1 MFNKSIR
8 ELSLWRLCCYV
19 LFVCGLLEFIAC
31 TPGQHHDVD
40 HPAYFNAVLR
50 YADSLGTDPDREK
63 ALHYIDSAYNNF
75 EHAGPGDLYRK
86 YLFKRGYYYDK
97 DYTKSLIY
105 CDSMLN
111 VIKAHATE
119 KEYIKLYI
127 NALLNKGDVLVAQK
141 RITEAF
147 EYYYTAR
154 QAGES
159 MNDTSFL
166 ADYYKQLGMI
176 CYQQD
181 KYLEAAS
188 YFKHAINLRKSCA
201 KQDFRS
207 FCFVQE
213 NMDNMGLAFDRAGY
227 YDSAILYYNNALDF
241 IHHYENIYNTSPM
254 ETRYMITAKGV
265 VYGNQSF
272 TYIKKGDTAR
282 AEPLLLA
289 SIRINTQPGYA
300 NDDAFYAQLRLANL
314 YVNTQRMPEGARLL
328 EKIKT
333 ILDKDPLPDRELRLR
348 WLKAEQNYYEKTN
361 QPAKAY
367 TYLKEYTHIKDSL
380 ESRNKQ
386 IHEADISREFDNVAR
401 QQEIIALKNDD
412 RFKTVLLGIAMLFL
426 VCVLIMAFLIWK
438 NWVRA
443 RQNLQLVAIQNDRL
457 TVAMRTLG
465 SRDQENAAL
474 LKVIIHDLKNP
485 VGNMSTI
492 AGLLLEAEE
501 FDQAQRKI
509 MYQMMASAGAQAI
522 EIINQ
527 LLENKNKGELA
538 AMKAEL
544 ADLPHLLMECIDLL
558 QFKAQKKRQRIR
570 VGRIPAGMA
579 YLDRDKIWQLFTN
592 LIDNAIKFSSER
604 AVISIN
610 AIRTDNTF
618 TIMIKDKG
626 IGIPPELKEK
636 IFEMHTT
643 AGRPGT
649 AGEQSF
655 GLGLSIS
662 RKIAELHNGQLWFE
676 SAPGEGTTFY
686 VELPCEPGKQPAV
699 KGVRLNV

>member
-1 MFNKSIR
+1 
-8 ELSLWRLCCYV
+8 
-19 LFVCGLLEFIAC
+19 
-31 TPGQHHDVD
+31 VD
-40 HPAYFNAVLR
+40 HPAYFEAVIR
-50 YADSLGTDPDREK
+50 YADSLRSDPDREK
-63 ALHYIDSAYNNF
+63 SMRYIDSVYHNF
-75 EHAGPGDLYRK
+75 PQAGPGDLYAK
-86 YLFKRGYYYDK
+86 YLFKRDHYYDK

-105 CDSMLN
+105 CDSMLY
-111 VIKAHATE
+111 VVKDHAREKAYT
-119 KEYIKLYI
+119 KLYI
-127 NALLNKGDVLVAQK
+127 NALLNKGDILVAQK
-141 RITEAF
+141 RLTEAY
-147 EYYYTAR
+147 ECYYKAR
-154 QAGES
+154 QMGETL
-159 MNDTSFL
+159 NDTSFL
-166 ADYYKQLGMI
+166 SDYYKQVAMI
-176 CYQQD
+176 CYHQE
-181 KYLEAAS
+181 KYLEAAD
-188 YFKHAINLRKSCA
+188 YFKHATRLRLSCA
-201 KQDFRS
+201 NQDFKS

-213 NMDNMGLAFDRAGY
+213 NLDNIGLAYDRGGM
-227 YDSAILYYNNALDF
+227 YDSANTYFNKALRF
-241 IHHYENIYNTSPM
+241 ISDHEKVFNKTSIQI
-254 ETRYMITAKGV
+254 RYLATAKGV

-272 TYIKKGDTAR
+272 TYLKKGDTAHV
-282 AEPLLLA
+282 EPLLLA
-289 SIRINTQPGYA
+289 SIRINSQPGYA
-300 NDDAFYAQLRLANL
+300 NDDAFYTQLRLANL
-314 YVNTQRMPEGARLL
+314 YLNTHRLDEGQQMLL
-328 EKIKT
+328 NLQT

-348 WLKAEQNYYEKTN
+348 WLKSEQKYFEKTN
-361 QPAKAY
+361 QPDKAY
-367 TYLKEYTHIKDSL
+367 VLLKEYTHIKDSL
-380 ESRNKQ
+380 ESRNRRL
-386 IHEADISREFDNVAR
+386 HEADMSREFDNVAR

-412 RFKTVLLGIAMLFL
+412 RFKTILLGIAILFL
-426 VCVLIMAFLIWK
+426 ICVMMMAFLIWK

-457 TVAMRTLG
+457 TAAMRALE

-509 MYQMMASAGAQAI
+509 MYQMMASAGTQAF

-544 ADLPHLLMECIDLL
+544 SDLPHLLMECIDLL
-558 QFKAQKKRQRIR
+558 QFKAQKKRQRLK

-579 YLDRDKIWQLFTN
+579 YLDRDKVWQLFTN
-592 LIDNAIKFSSER
+592 LIDNAIKFSSDKS
-604 AVISIN
+604 VISIS

-662 RKIAELHNGQLWFE
+662 RKIAEMHNGHLWFE
-676 SAPGEGTTFY
+676 SVPGEGTTFY
-686 VELPCEPGKQPAV
+686 VELPCEPNKLPAV
-699 KGVRLNV
+699 KGARLNV

>member
-1 MFNKSIR
+1 MFIRSIR
-8 ELSLWRLCCYV
+8 ELSLWRVCCLV
-19 LFVCGLLEFIAC
+19 LFVCSLSTFTAC
-31 TPGQHHDVD
+31 THGQHQDVD
-40 HPAYFNAVLR
+40 HPAYFDAVFR
-50 YADSLGTDPDREK
+50 YADSLGSDPDREK
-63 ALHYIDSAYNNF
+63 AMRYIDAVYNNF
-75 EHAGPGDLYRK
+75 TQPGPGDLYAK

-97 DYTKSLIY
+97 DYTKSLMY
-105 CDSMLN
+105 CDSMLYI
-111 VIKAHATE
+111 VKDHAQEKAYT
-119 KEYIKLYI
+119 KLYI
-127 NALLNKGDVLVAQK
+127 NALLNKGDILVAQK
-141 RITEAF
+141 RLTEAF

-154 QAGES
+154 QTGETL
-159 MNDTSFL
+159 NDTAFL
-166 ADYYKQLGMI
+166 SDYYKQLGMI

-181 KYLEAAS
+181 KFLEAAS
-188 YFKHAINLRKSCA
+188 YFKHATQLRLSCA
-201 KQDFRS
+201 KQDFRAFS
-207 FCFVQE
+207 FVQE
-213 NMDNMGLAFDRAGY
+213 NMDNIGLAYDRAGW
-227 YDSAILYYNNALDF
+227 YDSANTYFEKALTYISDHEKVF
-241 IHHYENIYNTSPM
+241 NETSIQ
-254 ETRYMITAKGV
+254 TRYLATAKGV
-265 VYGNQSF
+265 IYGNQSF
-272 TYIKKGDTAR
+272 TFLKKGDTAR
-282 AEPLLLA
+282 VEPLLLA
-289 SIRINTQPGYA
+289 SIRINSQPGYA
-300 NDDAFYAQLRLANL
+300 NDDAFYTQLRLANL
-314 YVNTQRMPEGARLL
+314 YVNTHRLAEGQQMLQKVQTVL
-328 EKIKT
+328 E
-333 ILDKDPLPDRELRLR
+333 KDPLPDRELRLR
-348 WLKAEQNYYEKTN
+348 WLKAEQNFYEKTD
-361 QPAKAY
+361 QPDKAY
-367 TYLKEYTHIKDSL
+367 IYLKEYTHIKDSL
-380 ESRNKQ
+380 ESRNRQ
-386 IHEADISREFDNVAR
+386 MHEADISREFDNVAR

-412 RFKTVLLGIAMLFL
+412 RFKTILLGIAILFL
-426 VCVLIMAFLIWK
+426 VCVIMMAFLIWK

-457 TVAMRTLG
+457 TAAMRALE

-509 MYQMMASAGAQAI
+509 MYQMMASAGTQAF

-544 ADLPHLLMECIDLL
+544 SDLPHLLMECIDLL
-558 QFKAQKKRQRIR
+558 QFKAQKKRQRLK

-592 LIDNAIKFSSER
+592 LIDNAIKFSSDR
-604 AVISIN
+604 SLISVN

-662 RKIAELHNGQLWFE
+662 HKIAEMHNGHLWFE

-686 VELPCEPGKQPAV
+686 VELPCEPNKQPAV